1 MTTQCQLTAEVGKDA
16 RFPEL
21 ARGWFTGVL
30 ADALPDLGTGLAAG
44 RAL

>member
-1 MTTQCQLTAEVGKDA
+1 MTTLCQLIADVGEDA

-30 ADALPDLGTGLAAG
+30 ADVFPT
-44 RAL
+44 